1 MGRSKSVVARGKGE
15 SGSTRVK
22 SLNPIYST
30 VVDPAAFVELAGLP
44 PSAEVKIPGS
54 DEEAFDCPEGYVVMY
69 EHPFTIGFKFP
80 FTPLVRSFI
89 EVFHL
94 SPGQLMPQ
102 IWRVF
107 TVVHGVTANWRTPFD
122 LSDLMYSYDLALQ
135 KCCRYTLVTKKGKTN
150 LGVGLGVNDR
160 GWQSRFVFVGKDSLG
175 DKGRF
180 LVEGWTMEVVKGSSL
195 TELNADSEDKY
206 RKFLGYSVEDRSFSR
221 DGEFLDEQEVDRS
234 GDVAEEEEI
243 DEGSGQLTRRRKRLD
258 LLEEV
263 VANSSSAEGEVGDM
277 ADNSEHTLSSRPVS
291 RMSQSEIQERARKRL
306 RSSSTSGGRG
316 MTVVPRFSAIGSS
329 AETPVVIGAE
339 GFHPIASSSPPQ
351 PFKAS
356 SAAVDVSKVST
367 SSAKKRPVETDPV
380 EDTVITLP
388 PSFLGDEEASVIW
401 PFADRLIL
409 PTTYRRYHEVDPLP
423 VASDAAEL
431 SLRASQ
437 AALAVRR
444 QCSLLCDEVT
454 NARQLMATA
463 KKAAASWE
471 AKWKAAEKKV
481 VDLAAVIK
489 AKGDQLK
496 GKDKQL
502 ADVAKDLE
510 KVKEELT
517 STTEELDGLRSL
529 YDALQEE
536 AKDVEALA
544 IWRTRAQMM
553 YSCLIGE
560 TSLWPC
566 QKEVDDYLANGG
578 TMADLSVPVV
588 DSEELAKT
596 ADTAST
602 EATEVDAALLVV
614 SAPVPD
620 QEGEVL
626 AVGCE
631 EEALAVVS
639 QDETVDVASVEVPV
653 VPPEQE
659 PEQEVVVSTQEEGMY

>member
-1 MGRSKSVVARGKGE
+1 MGTSRRWNEVWRVRVPQRIRLFLWLTLQDRLMTNANRFIRGFTTNPRCFVCGEVEENNDHILRQCPVARVVWWKFPGMNSDELLFMPKFIFVSEMGRSKSVVARGKGE

-30 VVDPAAFVELAGLP
+30 VVDPAPFVELAGLP

-69 EHPFTIGFKFP
+69 EYPFTIGFKFP

-94 SPGQLMPQ
+94 SPDQLMPQ

-180 LVEGWTMEVVKGSSL
+180 LVEGWTMEGKCVVLSL
-195 TELNADSEDKY
+195 FLVVLLNVAL
-206 RKFLGYSVEDRSFSR
+206 LGFVLQSFSR

-409 PTTYRRYHEVDPLP
+409 PTTYRRYHEVD
-423 VASDAAEL
+423 
-431 SLRASQ
+431 
-437 AALAVRR
+437 
-444 QCSLLCDEVT
+444 
-454 NARQLMATA
+454 
-463 KKAAASWE
+463 
-471 AKWKAAEKKV
+471 
-481 VDLAAVIK
+481 
-489 AKGDQLK
+489 
-496 GKDKQL
+496 
-502 ADVAKDLE
+502 
-510 KVKEELT
+510 
-517 STTEELDGLRSL
+517 
-529 YDALQEE
+529 
-536 AKDVEALA
+536 
-544 IWRTRAQMM
+544 
-553 YSCLIGE
+553 
-560 TSLWPC
+560 
-566 QKEVDDYLANGG
+566 DYLANGG

-659 PEQEVVVSTQEEGMY
+659 PEQEVVVSTQEEGM